1 METLNTLVR
10 RAQVGDTRAY
20 NAIVIRFQ
28 DMAFAYAYSFL
39 KDFHLAQD
47 AAQEAFIGA
56 FHDLPTLRSPEA
68 FASWFRR
75 VVYKQCD
82 RLTRGKSYDII
93 SLDDV
98 VLASPNKDPM
108 AQLESQEMKTYV
120 LNAIQVL
127 PEEERQ
133 VVTLFYMSDYTHTEI
148 AAFLDMP
155 ETTVNNRLRAAR
167 KRLKKGM
174 LDMTKNTLKNEAPSR
189 DTQFSEQVAKA
200 INIVGLCEAAKLGD
214 LEMVKQVVETNAKL
228 MQAEHPEHS
237 RRNMP
242 FRAIHMAAMEGHAD
256 VVAFLLDQGD
266 DPLVEFFHNYKVPCA
281 LSLAK
286 ERGHYHVVRVIED
299 HYRRLLKED
308 ANGVHHTFGQE
319 ENTVLHLAVYHKH
332 MPLVRLFLDHGAKVD
347 RRNKRGTK
355 PIHLALYGG
364 MGGPGEVFREP
375 ERVIAG
381 LLIGAGAEV
390 DIWVASAINDGARV
404 EALISEDPSLSNANN
419 GAERYPYGSNFP
431 LAIAA
436 HSGHLD
442 VVEQLLNSGAD
453 PNAECRDSPFA
464 ESDTPE
470 SGVPLIFAM
479 MRGHIDIAHLLLDRG
494 ARVDYSKVDSGPSIP
509 VVALQSGHEDLINR
523 VILGGGKPF
532 LGYYVD
538 TKNYLMIRELLD
550 RCADAPTQAGYD
562 SDVLWAFLFNG
573 VRACDPHIV
582 AMCLACQPKLQDGL
596 DVWPEEGQIGSV
608 VMFHHIIRYAYVLQ
622 DRTVDDWNNCR
633 QVMQQ
638 VLDYGAN
645 PNDATPNGETALH
658 HLSAA
663 QTAIMNIHEDVL
675 VDVAKMLLDKGAD
688 INALAH
694 HSQMTP
700 LALAV
705 KYNRQKFVDLFLEKG
720 ADVHL
725 PSDQVDTQPLA
736 IAEALG
742 FQETADLLR
751 KHGAKTSV

>member
-1 METLNTLVR
+1 MENLNTLVR
-10 RAQVGDTRAY
+10 RAQLGDTGAY

-56 FHDLPTLRSPEA
+56 FYDLPTLRAPEA

-82 RLTRGKSYDII
+82 RLTRGKSYDVIA
-93 SLDDV
+93 LDDV
-98 VLASPNKDPM
+98 VLLSPDKDPM
-108 AQLESQEMKTYV
+108 AQLETQEMKTYV
-120 LNAIQVL
+120 LNAIQAL

-189 DTQFSEQVAKA
+189 DKQFSEQVAKA
-200 INIVGLCEAAKLGD
+200 INVVGLCEAAQVGD
-214 LEMVKQVVETNAKL
+214 LEMVKQIVAANAKL
-228 MQAEHPEHS
+228 MQAEHPERS

-242 FRAIHMAAMEGHAD
+242 CRAIHLAAGEGHAD
-256 VVAFLLDQGD
+256 VVKFLLDQGD
-266 DPLVEFFHNYKVPCA
+266 DPMAEFFHNYKVPCA
-281 LSLAK
+281 LSLVK
-286 ERGHYHVVRVIED
+286 EKGHYHVVTVIED
-299 HYRRLLKED
+299 HYRRLLNENK
-308 ANGVHHTFGQE
+308 NVVHQTFGKE
-319 ENTVLHLAVYHKH
+319 ENTLLHLAVYHKH
-332 MPLVRLFLDHGAKVD
+332 VPLVRLLLNHGAEVD
-347 RRNKRGTK
+347 RRNGRGTK

-364 MGGPGEVFREP
+364 MGGPMEVFREP
-375 ERVIAG
+375 DWVMAG
-381 LLIGAGAEV
+381 VLIGAGAEQ
-390 DIWVASAINDGARV
+390 DIWVASAMNDGARV
-404 EALISEDPSLSNANN
+404 AALLSEDAHLSGANN

-431 LAIAA
+431 LSIAA
-436 HSGHLD
+436 HGGHLD
-442 VVEQLLNSGAD
+442 VVAQLLTHGAVVCD
-453 PNAECRDSPFA
+453 NSPFA

-470 SGVPLIFAM
+470 SGVPLIFAI
-479 MRGHIDIAHLLLDRG
+479 MRNHIDVANLLLDRG
-494 ARVDYSKVDSGPSIP
+494 ARVDYSKIDSGPS
-509 VVALQSGHEDLINR
+509 VMDSALKGGNQALIDR
-523 VILGGGKPF
+523 MIVGGGKPY
-532 LGYYVD
+532 LGYYVT

-550 RCADAPTQAGYD
+550 RCPDPSPQAGYGAH
-562 SDVLWAFLFNG
+562 VLWAFFFDG
-573 VRACDPHIV
+573 VRACDPNVV

-596 DVWPEEGQIGSV
+596 DVWPEEGRIGSV
-608 VMFHHIIRYAYVLQ
+608 VLFHHIIRYAYVLE
-622 DRTVDDWNNCR
+622 DRTADDWNNCR
-633 QVMQQ
+633 HVMKQ

-645 PNDATPNGETALH
+645 PNDATPHGEMALH

-675 VDVAKMLLDKGAD
+675 VDLAKMLLDKGAD
-688 INALAH
+688 VNAVAH
-694 HSQMTP
+694 KSEMTP
-700 LALAV
+700 LGLAV
-705 KYNRQKFVDLFLEKG
+705 KYNRRKFVELFLEKG

-725 PSDQVDTQPLA
+725 PTDQAKNRPLA
-736 IAEALG
+736 IAEELG

-751 KHGAKTSV
+751 KHGA